1 MPSISEKPLHFCN
14 FRIGEIFTLVAA
26 QRHGPFTALGVPGGL
41 ELARAAHRSFSQRAA
56 RARNAAMPH
65 DGTPRNGRMHEF
77 GVPGW
82 VIALALALAFSAA
95 IAVLAAATGA
105 FVILLPA
112 LAVAALGY
120 GLYLAIAARRRARF
134 FDGLPRGMSVI
145 QDGRGLRRRWR
156 LGDTP

>member
-1 MPSISEKPLHFCN
+1 
-14 FRIGEIFTLVAA
+14 
-26 QRHGPFTALGVPGGL
+26 
-41 ELARAAHRSFSQRAA
+41 
-56 RARNAAMPH
+56 MPH

-95 IAVLAAATGA
+95 IAVLVATTGA

-112 LAVAALGY
+112 LAVVALGY
-120 GLYLAIAARRRARF
+120 GLYHAITARRRARSYG
-134 FDGLPRGMSVI
+134 GLPRGLSVI

-156 LGDTP
+156 LGDAP

>member
-1 MPSISEKPLHFCN
+1 
-14 FRIGEIFTLVAA
+14 
-26 QRHGPFTALGVPGGL
+26 
-41 ELARAAHRSFSQRAA
+41 
-56 RARNAAMPH
+56 MPH

-82 VIALALALAFSAA
+82 VIALALALAFSVA
-95 IAVLAAATGA
+95 IAVLVAVTGA

-112 LAVAALGY
+112 LAVVALGY

-134 FDGLPRGMSVI
+134 YGGLPRGMSVI

-156 LGDTP
+156 LGDAP